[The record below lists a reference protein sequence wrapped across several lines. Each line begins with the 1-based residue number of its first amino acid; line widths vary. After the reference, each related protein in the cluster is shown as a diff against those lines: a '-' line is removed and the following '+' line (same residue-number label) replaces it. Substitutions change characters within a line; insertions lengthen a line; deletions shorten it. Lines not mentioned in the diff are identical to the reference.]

1 MRQVKSLWKKK
12 EVVEDEERPELDVH
26 FKLMRQYPEAS
37 QWWFAVVTLLAFV
50 FGVVACE
57 VYDTTMPVWGIVL
70 TMALA
75 AVFLVPAGIIFA
87 ISVSPF
93 FPFYGDQADGIECSN
108 HIGRSR
114 RDCRRSR
121 HPRKTI
127 CQHDRKDL
135 RLGRQ
140 VFLCLLSEFITDNPA
155 LIQALLY
162 VQDQKLAHYLHV
174 PPRATFRAQML
185 GCLLGSL
192 VSIGIINWQMS
203 AIPDLCQPGQ
213 KDLMTCPYYVS
224 FRSTSG
230 T

>member
-1 MRQVKSLWKKK
+1 M
-12 EVVEDEERPELDVH
+12 
-26 FKLMRQYPEAS
+26 
-37 QWWFAVVTLLAFV
+37 
-50 FGVVACE
+50 
-57 VYDTTMPVWGIVL
+57 
-70 TMALA
+70 
-75 AVFLVPAGIIFA
+75 IITYN
-87 ISVSPF
+87 S
-93 FPFYGDQADGIECSN
+93 
-108 HIGRSR
+108 
-114 RDCRRSR
+114 
-121 HPRKTI
+121 
-127 CQHDRKDL
+127 
-135 RLGRQ
+135 
-140 VFLCLLSEFITDNPA
+140 A

-224 FRSTSG
+224 FRSASG